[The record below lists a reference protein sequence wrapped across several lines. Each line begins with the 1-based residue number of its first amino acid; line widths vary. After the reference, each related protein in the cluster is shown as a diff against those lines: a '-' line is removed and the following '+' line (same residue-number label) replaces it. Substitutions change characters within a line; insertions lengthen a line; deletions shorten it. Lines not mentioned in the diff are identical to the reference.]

1 MFEILA
7 FLFGLSQPT
16 DLPPVELAALTPV
29 PQLVGESP
37 APVVAAKAALIY
49 DLGSGKVLYEQ
60 NAHER
65 RPIASLTK
73 LMTAIIARENF
84 ELSEIVVVSE
94 NAADEPP
101 AKVWL
106 RPGEQIS
113 VEALLNAALI
123 ESGNDAAVALAEH
136 FVDGESAFVAAM
148 NAKAKVLGLKNTHF
162 TNPVGYDDENG
173 ENYSS
178 AYDLALLSNYVRRD
192 PVLKKIVGT
201 QRTSVLSA
209 DGKIRHNLVSTNIL
223 FNSYLDIQGLKT
235 GSTVDAGE
243 GVAAIAKITTGQEVL
258 AIVLDSPNR
267 FQEAKTLLEWADTN
281 FRW

>member
-1 MFEILA
+1 MFELLA
-7 FLFGLSQPT
+7 FVFGLSTPT
-16 DLPPVELAALTPV
+16 DLPPVELAALQPV

-37 APVVAAKAALIY
+37 APVVNAKAALIY
-49 DLGSGKVLYEQ
+49 DLGSGKVLYEK

-73 LMTAIIARENF
+73 LMTAIVVRKNYD
-84 ELSEIVVVSE
+84 LKEIVTVSE
-94 NAADEPP
+94 NAAAQPP

-106 RPGEQIS
+106 RPSEQIS
-113 VEALLNAALI
+113 VEALLQAALI
-123 ESGNDAAVALAEH
+123 ESGNDAATALAEH
-136 FVDGESAFVAAM
+136 YAGGESAFVAAM
-148 NAKAKVLGLKNTHF
+148 NTKVTQLGLKNTHF

-178 AYDLALLSNYVRRD
+178 AYDLALLGGYVRRD

-201 QRTSVLSA
+201 HRTSVLSTN
-209 DGKIRHNLVSTNIL
+209 GKIRHNLVSTNIL

-243 GVAAIAKITTGQEVL
+243 GVAAIARMTSGQDVL

-267 FQEAKTLLEWADTN
+267 FQEAKTLLEWADRN
-281 FRW
+281 HRW

>member
-1 MFEILA
+1 MFELLA
-7 FLFGLSQPT
+7 FIFGLSTPT
-16 DLPPVELAALTPV
+16 DLPPVELAALQPV

-37 APVVAAKAALIY
+37 APVVNAKAALIY
-49 DLGSGKVLYEQ
+49 DLGSGKVLYEK

-73 LMTAIIARENF
+73 LMTAIVVRKNYD
-84 ELSEIVVVSE
+84 LKEIVTVSE
-94 NAADEPP
+94 NAAAQPP

-106 RPGEQIS
+106 RPSEQIS
-113 VEALLNAALI
+113 VEALLQAALI
-123 ESGNDAAVALAEH
+123 ESGNDAATALAEH
-136 FVDGESAFVAAM
+136 YAGGESAFVAAM
-148 NAKAKVLGLKNTHF
+148 NTKVTQLGLKNTHF

-178 AYDLALLSNYVRRD
+178 AYDLALLGGYVRRD

-201 QRTSVLSA
+201 HRTSVLSTN
-209 DGKIRHNLVSTNIL
+209 GKIRHNLVSTNIL

-243 GVAAIAKITTGQEVL
+243 GVAAIARMTSGQDVL

-267 FQEAKTLLEWADTN
+267 FQEAKTLLEWADRN
-281 FRW
+281 HRW